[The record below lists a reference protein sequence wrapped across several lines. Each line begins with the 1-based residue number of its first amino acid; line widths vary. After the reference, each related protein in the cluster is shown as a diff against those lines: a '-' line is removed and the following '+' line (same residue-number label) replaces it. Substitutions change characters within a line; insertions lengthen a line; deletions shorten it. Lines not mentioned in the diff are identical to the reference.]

1 MNQTVANDALN
12 DLNRRA
18 FVQRSSFAAMLA
30 ALGAVELRAQ
40 AQAPAE
46 KKAAFTVNV
55 AVIGLGPWGREIVNV
70 LGRTKE
76 AKLVAICDT
85 YPAML
90 KRTADNEIGRAHV

>member
-46 KKAAFTVNV
+46 K
-55 AVIGLGPWGREIVNV
+55 
-70 LGRTKE
+70 
-76 AKLVAICDT
+76 
-85 YPAML
+85 
-90 KRTADNEIGRAHV
+90 IGRAHV